1 MSDRAVRII
10 EATKAGELLPRIS
23 ENPDNW
29 RCKACQWRARCWG
42 DGHGS
47 AR

>member
-10 EATKAGELLPRIS
+10 EATRAGELLPRIA
-23 ENPDNW
+23 EHPNW
-29 RCKACQWRARCWG
+29 HCKACQWRARCWG
-42 DGHGS
+42 DDHGS